1 MQFWQSFGA
10 WFEKTFPKL
19 TISRMLES
27 QSISRLIPCSFLLR
41 NIYFA
46 VTKLYSTRK
55 INMTTEYIETQ
66 TKDGSTIRIEVE
78 PGVKTSTGFG
88 ASATTAEATGEAAV
102 TAFQGTLD
110 TVRACANDMIDTL
123 QSLDTPPSNA
133 SVEFALKVDAEAGAL
148 IAKSGSDIHFKVSLS
163 WKQPE
168 SEGEGDKA

>member
-1 MQFWQSFGA
+1 
-10 WFEKTFPKL
+10 
-19 TISRMLES
+19 
-27 QSISRLIPCSFLLR
+27 
-41 NIYFA
+41 
-46 VTKLYSTRK
+46 
-55 INMTTEYIETQ
+55 MTTEYIETQ

-88 ASATTAEATGEAAV
+88 ASADSVSATGEAAA

-110 TVRACANDMIDTL
+110 TVHACANDMIDTL

-133 SVEFALKVDAEAGAL
+133 SVEFALKVDAEAGAM

-168 SEGEGDKA
+168 PEGEDEKA